1 MSEGPAASEREGRW
15 TRRVRRAAWPSS
27 RVADPNG
34 RRGPA
39 RGGGPGQ
46 LAFYPWLLVAYPPL
60 SDLVE
65 GEVRPVLPAA
75 LGLAAFAVLY
85 VLCVRLSFTGRRR
98 GAAVALAGLLG
109 VTFPLLAGLAHDWFF
124 LAPLMTIACGVVLRG
139 RLVYLLLCAVAL
151 ALVAVMW
158 WAGASWESLSL
169 TSWGTAIGGLVVS
182 IVLKLSSVIG
192 ELHDT
197 REELARVA
205 VAEERLRFSRDL
217 HDLLGHTLSVMVVK
231 AEVVRRLASRDAEAA
246 ASQAADIEALGR
258 EALREVRAAIT
269 GYRGRGLA
277 AELDTARTV
286 LADAGVT
293 ATVTV
298 AGEVPTPEADAL
310 LGWAVRE
317 GVTNVVRHSSA
328 RACSISLRG
337 TTLEIRDDGRGAAG
351 RSFGNGLRGLSERVA
366 ALGGTLEAGPAP
378 ESGGFLLK
386 VALP

>member
-1 MSEGPAASEREGRW
+1 MRKREGPGR
-15 TRRVRRAAWPSS
+15 
-27 RVADPNG
+27 
-34 RRGPA
+34 
-39 RGGGPGQ
+39 GGPGQ
-46 LAFYPWLLVAYPPL
+46 LAFYPWLLIAYPPL
-60 SDLVE
+60 VDVVE
-65 GEVRPVLPAA
+65 GDVRPVLPAA
-75 LGLAAFAVLY
+75 LGLAAFVVLY
-85 VLCVRLSFTGRRR
+85 VLCVRLSFTDRRR
-98 GAAVALAGLLG
+98 AAAVVLAGLLG
-109 VTFPLLAGLAHDWFF
+109 VTFLLLAGLAHDWFF

-139 RLVYLLLCAVAL
+139 RPVYVLLVVLTLS
-151 ALVAVMW
+151 LVVVMW
-158 WAGASWESLSL
+158 RSGASTEQISLV
-169 TSWGTAIGGLVVS
+169 SWGTTTGGLVVS
-182 IVLKLSSVIG
+182 IVLRLFSVIG

-258 EALREVRAAIT
+258 EALHEVRAAIT

-277 AELDTARTV
+277 AELDGARTV

-298 AGEVPTPEADAL
+298 TGDAPTPEADAL

-317 GVTNVVRHSSA
+317 GVTNVVRHGSA
-328 RACSISLRG
+328 RTCSISLRG
-337 TTLEIRDDGRGAAG
+337 TVLEIRDDGRGAG
-351 RSFGNGLRGLSERVA
+351 EGVFGNGLRGLSERAA

-378 ESGGFLLK
+378 GGGFLLK
-386 VALP
+386 VTLP